1 MADGNQVLPFMV
13 PVIDGKIRIEKA
25 RTLDW
30 DETVAFGIA
39 LEELIDAQH
48 EAADQ
53 RKALTEG
60 TPKK

>member
-1 MADGNQVLPFMV
+1 MV